1 MKNLII
7 AAAFTAASFSITSC
21 SNNSG
26 TNTGSQTTTSETS
39 TSPAAAEENKG
50 NPSVKAILD
59 NYLRLKDALAN
70 DSGDEAAKSGEAL
83 ATSFTNFDK
92 SSLTD
97 EQKKKYEEIA
107 ESATEHAEHIG
118 KNASNIAHQ
127 REHFDMLSKDVYDIV
142 KEVGAGQT
150 LYQAH
155 CPMYNNNKGASW
167 LTASKEINNP
177 YMGKEMST
185 CGTIQEEL
193 N

>member
-7 AAAFTAASFSITSC
+7 AVALTAASFSIISC
-21 SNNSG
+21 SNNGG
-26 TNTGSQTTTSETS
+26 TKTESQTATSETA
-39 TSPAAAEENKG
+39 TTQTTEETKG
-50 NPSVKAILD
+50 NSSVKAIVD
-59 NYLRLKDALAN
+59 NYLQLKDALAD
-70 DSGDEAAKSGEAL
+70 DSGDDAAKSGEAL
-83 ATSFTNFDK
+83 ATSLGNFDK
-92 SSLTD
+92 TSLTD

-118 KNASNIAHQ
+118 KNASNIVHQ
-127 REHFDMLSKDVYDIV
+127 REHFDMLSKDVYDIL
-142 KEVGAGQT
+142 KELGAGQT

-167 LTASKEINNP
+167 LTASKEIKNP
-177 YMGKEMST
+177 YMGKEMAT

>member
-7 AAAFTAASFSITSC
+7 AAALTTASFSIISC
-21 SNNSG
+21 SNNGG
-26 TNTGSQTTTSETS
+26 TQTESQTATPETGTTQTTEET
-39 TSPAAAEENKG
+39 KG
-50 NPSVKAILD
+50 NSSVKAIVN
-59 NYLRLKDALAN
+59 NYLQLKDALAN

-83 ATSFTNFDK
+83 ASSFTNFDK

-97 EQKKKYEEIA
+97 DQKKKYEEIA

-118 KNASNIAHQ
+118 KNASNIVHQ

-142 KEVGAGQT
+142 KELGAGQT

>member
-7 AAAFTAASFSITSC
+7 AAAISAASFSIISC
-21 SNNSG
+21 SNNGG
-26 TNTGSQTTTSETS
+26 TKTESQTATTETS
-39 TSPAAAEENKG
+39 SAPTAEENKG
-50 NPSVKAILD
+50 NQSVKAILD
-59 NYLRLKDALAN
+59 NYLQLKDALAN
-70 DSGDEAAKSGEAL
+70 DNGDDAAKSGEAL

-92 SSLTD
+92 SSLSN

-118 KNASNIAHQ
+118 KNASNITHQ
-127 REHFDMLSKDVYDIV
+127 REHFDMLSNDVYDIV
-142 KEVGAGQT
+142 KELGAGQT

-167 LTASKEINNP
+167 LTASKEIKNP
-177 YMGKEMST
+177 YMGKAMAT